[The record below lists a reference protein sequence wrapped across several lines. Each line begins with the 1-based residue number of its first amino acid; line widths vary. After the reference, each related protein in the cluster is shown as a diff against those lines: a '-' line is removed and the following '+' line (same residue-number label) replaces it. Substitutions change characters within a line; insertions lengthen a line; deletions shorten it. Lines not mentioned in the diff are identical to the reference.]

1 MGLKQDERRIRVIE
15 FRCSGYTEAK
25 IAELL
30 GVSERTVRRDL
41 KSSIAEEF
49 VRELK
54 RRQLKD
60 IEESKDPK
68 IRLLYRDKLL
78 NKLMPKKVNQ
88 TVVGGKAPI
97 ILQMWKPEDNDDEKT
112 N

>member
-1 MGLKQDERRIRVIE
+1 MGLKQDERKIRVIE
-15 FRCSGYTEAK
+15 LSCLGYTERK
-25 IAELL
+25 IAGLL

-41 KSSIAEEF
+41 KSVDAEDY
-49 VRELK
+49 VGELK

-60 IEESKDPK
+60 IEESKDRK
-68 IRLLYRDKLL
+68 IRLHFRDRLL

-88 TVVGGKAPI
+88 TVTGEKASI
-97 ILQMWKPEDNDDEKT
+97 ILQMWKPEEDKNEKT